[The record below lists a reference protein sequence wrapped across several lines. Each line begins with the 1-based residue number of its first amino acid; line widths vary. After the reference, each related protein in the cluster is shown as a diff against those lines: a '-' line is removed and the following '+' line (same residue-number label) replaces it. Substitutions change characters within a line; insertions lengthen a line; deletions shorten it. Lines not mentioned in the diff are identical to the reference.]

1 MFNKTFVNSFGL
13 LWDIV
18 GASLIYKFG
27 FPVKFDGHMYVDVE
41 EKGEKGIKT
50 PKKYVYL
57 PKLGLLC
64 LIIGFILQLLSNYL
78 NE

>member
-1 MFNKTFVNSFGL
+1 M
-13 LWDIV
+13 DIV

-27 FPVKFDGHMYVDVE
+27 LPVKFDGYMYVDVE

-50 PKKYVYL
+50 PKKYVSL

-64 LIIGFILQLLSNYL
+64 LIIGFILQLLSNCL